1 MGMLPSYIKLVGS
14 MHTRYRFEGP
24 VCSLGNQDIWASRND
39 LKRCLEAVGCD
50 YHEPAAVIGHS
61 SRTFGMN
68 AALAE
73 TAKDFVHAKTMF
85 EAMGIEGYLDMD
97 KFDSDNPAVLHD
109 LNDPIP
115 ADLKSRF
122 GMVFDG
128 GTIEHI
134 FDVRQVMGNI
144 VDMLRPGGC
153 VVHLCSFAIDHGFYG
168 FSPVLFYDFYGA
180 NGFGDFECYLMELE
194 LSDVTRS
201 YANRHRCVTYEYG
214 MTLDGV
220 LDTSKEILIFF
231 AARKQASLTTL
242 TVPTQGSYARRG
254 NLGEAP
260 AEIAQSAFDRL
271 LPAWV
276 QPLARPLRPLLR
288 TAYRQY
294 RRAQT
299 RRAASITRI

>member
-1 MGMLPSYIKLVGS
+1 MGMLHSHIRLVAQ
-14 MHTRYRFEGP
+14 MHKRYRFSGP
-24 VCSLGNQDIWASRND
+24 LCSLGNQDVWASLSD
-39 LKRCLEAVGCD
+39 LRHCFAEAQAP
-50 YHEPAAVIGHS
+50 YAEPKDVLPHS

-68 AALAE
+68 SVLS
-73 TAKDFVHAKTMF
+73 DLSRNFVHAKTMF
-85 EAMGIEGYLDMD
+85 EAFGITEYLDMD

-168 FSPVLFYDFYGA
+168 FSPLMFYDYYGA
-180 NGFGDFECYLMELE
+180 NGFGEFECHIMELD
-194 LSDVTRS
+194 LSDVTRT
-201 YANRHRCVTYEYG
+201 YANLHRCVTYSYG
-214 MTLDGV
+214 MSLDGV

-231 AARKQASLTTL
+231 AARKHSSLPEL
-242 TVPTQGSYARRG
+242 TVPTQGSYFRRG
-254 NLGEAP
+254 NLAEAP
-260 AEIAQSAFDRL
+260 AEVAQSAFDRL
-271 LPAWV
+271 LPVW
-276 QPLARPLRPLLR
+276 LRSLLRPLRPLMR
-288 TAYRQY
+288 TAYRKY
-294 RRAQT
+294 RLAQA
-299 RRAASITRI
+299 RRAATINYI

>member
-1 MGMLPSYIKLVGS
+1 MGMLSSYIKLVGS

-24 VCSLGNQDIWASRND
+24 VCSLGNQDIWASHND
-39 LKRCLEAVGCD
+39 LKSCLKAVGCT
-50 YHEPAAVIGHS
+50 YHEPASVLLHS

-68 AALAE
+68 AVLAE

-144 VDMLRPGGC
+144 VGMLRPGGC

-168 FSPVLFYDFYGA
+168 FSPVMFYDYYGA
-180 NGFGDFECYLMELE
+180 NGFEEFECYLMELD
-194 LSDVTRS
+194 LSDVTRT
-201 YANRHRCVTYEYG
+201 YANLHRCVTYEYG
-214 MTLDGV
+214 MSLDGV

-231 AARKQASLTTL
+231 AARKQASLPEL
-242 TVPTQGSYARRG
+242 TVPTQGSYVRRG
-254 NLGEAP
+254 NLAEAP
-260 AEIAQSAFDRL
+260 AEVAQSAFDRL
-271 LPAWV
+271 LPVWL

-288 TAYRQY
+288 VAYRKY

-299 RRAASITRI
+299 RRAASINYI

>member
-24 VCSLGNQDIWASRND
+24 VCSLGNQDIWASHKD
-39 LKRCLEAVGCD
+39 LKSCLEAVGCT
-50 YHEPAAVIGHS
+50 YHEPVTLLPHT

-85 EAMGIEGYLDMD
+85 QAMGIEGYLDMD
-97 KFDSDNPAVLHD
+97 KFDSDNPAVQHD

-115 ADLKSRF
+115 EDLKSRF

-153 VVHLCSFAIDHGFYG
+153 VVHLCSFSIDHGFYG
-168 FSPVLFYDFYGA
+168 LSPVLFYDYYGA
-180 NGFGDFECYLMELE
+180 NGFDEFECYALE
-194 LSDVTRS
+194 IDLSDVTRT
-201 YANRHRCVTYEYG
+201 YANRRRCITYEYG
-214 MTLDGV
+214 MSLDGV

-231 AARKQASLTTL
+231 AARKHVSVPQLV
-242 TVPTQGSYARRG
+242 VPTQGSYARRG
-254 NLGEAP
+254 NLTDAP
-260 AEIAQSAFDRL
+260 TEVVQSAFDRL
-271 LPAWV
+271 LPVWL

-288 TAYRQY
+288 MAYRKY

-299 RRAASITRI
+299 RRAASVIYI

>member
-1 MGMLPSYIKLVGS
+1 
-14 MHTRYRFEGP
+14 MHKRYQFSGP
-24 VCSLGNQDIWASRND
+24 VCSLGNQDIWASPED
-39 LKRCLEAVGCD
+39 LKRCFTDVHAS
-50 YHEPAAVIGHS
+50 YAEPRELVPHS
-61 SRTFGMN
+61 SRTFGIN
-68 AALAE
+68 RELSDLSKE
-73 TAKDFVHAKTMF
+73 FIHAKSMF
-85 EAMGIEGYLDMD
+85 EAFGITEYLDMD
-97 KFDSDNPAVLHD
+97 KFDSDRPAVLHD

-180 NGFGDFECYLMELE
+180 NGFGDFECYLMELD
-194 LSDVTRS
+194 LSDVTRT